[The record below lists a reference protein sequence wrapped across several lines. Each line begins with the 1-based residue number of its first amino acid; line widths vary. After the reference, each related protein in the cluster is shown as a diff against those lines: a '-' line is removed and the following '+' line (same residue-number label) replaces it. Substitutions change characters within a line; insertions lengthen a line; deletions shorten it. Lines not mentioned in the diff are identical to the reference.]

1 MPVAPQG
8 ARDEAERGLAWRRE
22 FGRGGTEVGIAR
34 ARDISN
40 GVDLSMDTVRRMNSY
55 FARHEVDKQ
64 GEGFRPG
71 EPGYPSNGR
80 IAWALW
86 GGDPAQT
93 WAARLVAQDARTDM
107 NDETR
112 SIDDGIYPFAPV
124 QRDLYDKLESIT
136 EVFGQFDQTSGAQ
149 GSHYMADNPFAVDGI
164 ACSNCAFYDGPRA
177 CEIVAGDIDPNA
189 ICKFWII
196 PESLLTGEAQGPAT
210 EPMGEPV
217 SEQSP
222 VRYTVLEAEQRR
234 IGGRDVEFRT
244 VEVGSLDLRAT
255 DDAEMP
261 MRFAGYA
268 AVFNSPSEPLPFI
281 ETIAPGAF
289 RRSLNGGREKR
300 MFVNHNTDQ
309 VLGSTKAGTLTL
321 SEDKRGLY
329 VECDL
334 PDTTYGR
341 DLSVL
346 MQRGDV
352 HSMSFGFSVPKG
364 GDAWSEDGNSRE
376 LREVILHEVSV
387 VTGFPAYPATEGAQV
402 RAVEIDAE
410 DEPAERGLPVALARR
425 ILELNAK
432 R

>member
-8 ARDEAERGLAWRRE
+8 AQDEAERGLAWRRE

-80 IAWALW
+80 VAWALW

-189 ICKFWII
+189 VCKFWII

-210 EPMGEPV
+210 DPMGDPV
-217 SEQSP
+217 SESAP
-222 VRYTVLEAEQRR
+222 ARYAVLEAEQRR

-244 VEVGSLDLRAT
+244 VEIGPLELRVNEG
-255 DDAEMP
+255 DGMSF
-261 MRFAGYA
+261 RGYA
-268 AVFNSPSEPLPFI
+268 AVFDSPSEPLPFI
-281 ETIAPGAF
+281 ESIAPGAF
-289 RRSLNGGREKR
+289 RRSLNSGREVR
-300 MFVNHNTDQ
+300 AFVNHDMGQ
-309 VLGSTKAGTLTL
+309 VLATTKNGSLRL
-321 SEDKRGLY
+321 SEDSRGLL
-329 VECDL
+329 VEADL
-334 PDTTYGR
+334 PNTTAGR
-341 DLSVL
+341 DLAELV
-346 MQRGDV
+346 RTGTV
-352 HSMSFGFSVPKG
+352 HSMSFGFSVPRG
-364 GDAWSEDGNSRE
+364 GDAWSEDRTSRE

-387 VTGFPAYPATEGAQV
+387 VTGFPAYPATEGATV
-402 RAVEIDAE
+402 RTTESVVA
-410 DEPAERGLPVALARR
+410 DESADRALPVALARR
-425 ILELNAK
+425 ILALNAK